1 MAVEVAVEVTMIGIL
16 LILLQYTNVI
26 AQTIDDERIDL
37 SHFGRRIYGRP
48 IAFNAQTYNQKYGNP
63 EERGP
68 YVEGDLL
75 ILPTAK
81 NGMKLESLR
90 WKNRQ
95 IPYEIRG
102 RFSASMKFILLVFVL
117 IV

>member
-48 IAFNAQTYNQKYGNP
+48 IAFNTQTYNQKYGNP